1 MICAGM
7 LLASVGT
14 GQNIFLTDPSVSV
27 GEQSGARIFSEPDSK
42 LVIKPRPASRMAG
55 EPPKPIE
62 IERTSSFLIRKTQQE
77 RRDKSPVSSVVD
89 KRVDDSQDDFSDNPV
104 EWMLKRTDESLDAV
118 EEIVPDA
125 AKSAITYVT
134 GNLGTNTTK
143 YAADAAKIAVKG
155 GSKLLEAA
163 VPAGKWA
170 LAKGFG
176 AVLSLAKQ
184 PKGKQ
189 GKKRSQLQ
197 DNDSANT

>member
-1 MICAGM
+1 
-7 LLASVGT
+7 
-14 GQNIFLTDPSVSV
+14 VSV
-27 GEQSGARIFSEPDSK
+27 GEQNGARVFSEPDSK
-42 LVIKPRPASRMAG
+42 LVIKPRPASRSAG

-77 RRDKSPVSSVVD
+77 RRDKSPVSSVMD
-89 KRVDDSQDDFSDNPV
+89 ERVDDSQDDFSDNPV

-155 GSKLLEAA
+155 GSKLLEVA

-176 AVLSLAKQ
+176 AALSLAKQ
-184 PKGKQ
+184 PKGGTQ
-189 GKKRSQLQ
+189 GKKKSQLQ
-197 DNDSANT
+197 DDDSTNT